1 MGIFII
7 SMGVSSVM
15 SWLGFGLVPP
25 DGFGD
30 DDDDALDV
38 GAGVV
43 VAPMTITLDLGL
55 VASVSVLIPL
65 AALAGRSL
73 QRHLPYV
80 QERKGSIP
88 GSEDCRRIK

>member
-1 MGIFII
+1 MMGIFII

-55 VASVSVLIPL
+55 VAIDIDNRPKFSKSNKV
-65 AALAGRSL
+65 
-73 QRHLPYV
+73 HL
-80 QERKGSIP
+80 
-88 GSEDCRRIK
+88 

>member
-1 MGIFII
+1 
-7 SMGVSSVM
+7 M

-65 AALAGRSL
+65 AALAGRKTRL
-73 QRHLPYV
+73 CLPPLAVAMVRVVGLPPRVVCSYCCYELGV
-80 QERKGSIP
+80 FR
-88 GSEDCRRIK
+88 DA